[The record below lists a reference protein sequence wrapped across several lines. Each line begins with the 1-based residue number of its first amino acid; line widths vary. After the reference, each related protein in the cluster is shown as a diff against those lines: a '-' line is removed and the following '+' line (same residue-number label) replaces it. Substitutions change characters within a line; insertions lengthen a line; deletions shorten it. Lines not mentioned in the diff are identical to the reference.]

1 MKKQHS
7 SKPLNPFAAEYNPIP
22 PGISPDPHAPPPF
35 FFPPPPTTTS
45 PRPPSLEPF
54 PQPPLFL
61 SSQIFTYIPSPE
73 PIYTH
78 YTAYYV
84 NPSPPP
90 PPPPP
95 PPQSPARA
103 YHGQPG
109 RGQRGGFR
117 LGFGS
122 GRENHYSHSSYN
134 RYEKNKKV
142 ATKNSDKNS
151 DGFYSKSSLRR
162 NNMQIR
168 QKETRHK
175 VLPLKLDEQK
185 YSTIMIKN
193 IPYSCPRKY
202 LIEFLDEFCAHEN
215 AKKKDAEGTSHEE
228 TAAYDFLYLPMDFRT
243 KNSRGFAFVNF
254 TTARSASRF
263 SDIFHQKK
271 YWDFVR
277 FDLWPKKI
285 EVARAEIQGKEAAV
299 KHAEESSYEC
309 ETDEYLPVCFDP
321 PRDGSGQP
329 VQMTVIGNRR
339 GAASSAEYYYW
350 EPRRDNNHH

>member
-1 MKKQHS
+1 
-7 SKPLNPFAAEYNPIP
+7 
-22 PGISPDPHAPPPF
+22 
-35 FFPPPPTTTS
+35 
-45 PRPPSLEPF
+45 
-54 PQPPLFL
+54 
-61 SSQIFTYIPSPE
+61 
-73 PIYTH
+73 
-78 YTAYYV
+78 
-84 NPSPPP
+84 
-90 PPPPP
+90 
-95 PPQSPARA
+95 
-103 YHGQPG
+103 
-109 RGQRGGFR
+109 
-117 LGFGS
+117 
-122 GRENHYSHSSYN
+122 
-134 RYEKNKKV
+134 
-142 ATKNSDKNS
+142 
-151 DGFYSKSSLRR
+151 
-162 NNMQIR
+162 
-168 QKETRHK
+168 
-175 VLPLKLDEQK
+175 K